1 MGSNLGVFKPV
12 KRLQAKLQ
20 FIPSGYLAFKHK
32 LQAFQH
38 NVTKVYLD
46 FIFHRR
52 YMHAFLVA
60 IRVLS

>member
-1 MGSNLGVFKPV
+1 M
-12 KRLQAKLQ
+12 KRYQAKLQ
-20 FIPSGYLAFKHK
+20 FIPSGHLAFK